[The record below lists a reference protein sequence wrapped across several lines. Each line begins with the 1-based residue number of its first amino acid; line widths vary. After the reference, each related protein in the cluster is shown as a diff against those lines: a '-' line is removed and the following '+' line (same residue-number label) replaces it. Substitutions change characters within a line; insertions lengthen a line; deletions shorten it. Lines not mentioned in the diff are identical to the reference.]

1 MVSFQPWSPSPGKRG
16 STDILWSC
24 VSTLGLCVWT
34 AVHPN
39 VPLVYRLRRAVC
51 HRLGLM
57 ALAIIFPEIII
68 SEALNQRLLARR
80 LMQEVNSA
88 NTQVVCHD
96 TLFYCPCTMPFFM
109 YLLPTDIPIDTNIT
123 HDPRVRPMESPFK
136 YSSSTWCIKW
146 LYQAFLGYRTSY
158 VCCNGWIRHNNT
170 LY

>member
-1 MVSFQPWSPSPGKRG
+1 MIYKTIPLVHSSGFHALVHWEELEATGLNNMHEVQKWTSSPPVRG

-24 VSTLGLCVWT
+24 LSTLGLCVWT

-80 LMQEVNSA
+80 LMLDVNQA
-88 NTQVVCHD
+88 NHYAVSQPFP
-96 TLFYCPCTMPFFM
+96 LFSRPGDSRNILITTDSTTGNPF
-109 YLLPTDIPIDTNIT
+109 TN
-123 HDPRVRPMESPFK
+123 DARVRSMEPLL
-136 YSSSTWCIKW
+136 KW
-146 LYQAFLGYRTSY
+146 ILE
-158 VCCNGWIRHNNT
+158 
-170 LY
+170 